1 MEIKANISFSFL
13 SLTDVLR
20 YEHTLFSMNPNRIA
34 IKLLAHLFDSTGYS
48 RIYRLIF
55 GPVI

>member
-20 YEHTLFSMNPNRIA
+20 HEHTLFSMYPNRIA

-55 GPVI
+55 